1 MGSLLSLYWYRRP
14 EQGRSEPVKSLSNDW
29 SANLIYDF
37 RSIFIGTLM
46 VDAIAGIGFA
56 GTTWLAVAGASG
68 LMLPQAENKLIITV
82 SPEIFIVRII
92 MGVRWRWAWI

>member
-1 MGSLLSLYWYRRP
+1 
-14 EQGRSEPVKSLSNDW
+14 
-29 SANLIYDF
+29 
-37 RSIFIGTLM
+37 
-46 VDAIAGIGFA
+46 
-56 GTTWLAVAGASG
+56 VAGASG